1 MQKTHFG
8 RDGTRPQQVPFYGIL
23 GCYYGLHMQRTTQRI
38 ILCAATIEL
47 LEAEL
52 TSLASLG
59 RLLNATIPSGWPPG
73 EYDRKAQE
81 FFLERMREGF
91 DQPAGWYS
99 WYAIHPNAG
108 SHTLIGAAGFIG
120 PPDKEGLVQI
130 GFSIHPHW
138 QRLGFATELAA
149 ELVAFAFEHDSVR
162 SIIGDTTRRN
172 VASCKSLSRLG
183 FLETEG
189 NRSHEEVRFLLRRA
203 SAPV

>member
-1 MQKTHFG
+1 
-8 RDGTRPQQVPFYGIL
+8 
-23 GCYYGLHMQRTTQRI
+23 MQRTTQRI

-162 SIIGDTTRRN
+162 SIIHWA
-172 VASCKSLSRLG
+172 VSVSLKLK
-183 FLETEG
+183 ETEVTKRFG
-189 NRSHEEVRFLLRRA
+189 SFFVGHRHLSNQRLPDYVLARQDFVGAGPPGGKARRVFDNLIKHEECA
-203 SAPV
+203 G